1 MFICARVKRSKKT
14 ATSTG
19 GAMARQT
26 IIEKA
31 SGSSGKSLGQ
41 PCTVEM
47 HKQNHAECMCEAEKS
62 ANDMISQ

>member
-1 MFICARVKRSKKT
+1 
-14 ATSTG
+14 
-19 GAMARQT
+19 MARQT

-62 ANDMISQ
+62 ANDIMSQ